1 MIRQDG
7 KSQQVDPESTGQS
20 LSLIFNHD
28 FAMIVILATDGIVTQ
43 QVAATNH
50 AIHHMH
56 NRNFIRRKHFR
67 YRSKLETRIIR
78 ATSKRIFKVKPCLQ
92 RDSQKTFFKG

>member
-1 MIRQDG
+1 
-7 KSQQVDPESTGQS
+7 
-20 LSLIFNHD
+20 
-28 FAMIVILATDGIVTQ
+28 
-43 QVAATNH
+43 
-50 AIHHMH
+50 MH

>member
-1 MIRQDG
+1 MEMTGHDG
-7 KSQQVDPESTGQS
+7 KSQQVDAKGPGQS

-56 NRNFIRRKHFR
+56 NRNLIRRKHFR
-67 YRSKLETRIIR
+67 SCHSRHHST
-78 ATSKRIFKVKPCLQ
+78 PN
-92 RDSQKTFFKG
+92 